1 MDERRQ
7 QKINEAAEQF
17 ADAVK
22 ESYRAVAE
30 RGASARELDAEL
42 TRQFFDTAIDSLRA
56 QADDNRQMTQRL
68 ADQHSR
74 GQEATEEL
82 TRRSLGAHMKI
93 MDHMVSYYRL
103 LVASRSKRL

>member
-1 MDERRQ
+1 MDEQRQ

-17 ADAVK
+17 ADALK

-30 RGASARELDAEL
+30 RGASAQELNAEL
-42 TRQFFDTAIDSLRA
+42 TRRFFDTAIDSLRA
-56 QADDNRQMTQRL
+56 QADDNQEMTQKL
-68 ADQHSR
+68 ADQQSR
-74 GQEATEEL
+74 RQEATEEL
-82 TRRSLGAHMKI
+82 TRQSLRAHMKI